1 MKRPARET
9 DERALTLVDYLW
21 GSLTWVFDRLSPLPL
36 VISLQCAALLRVAA
50 SVGIY
55 PLGNYGLFGQEPR
68 HASSAR
74 GGARRYDH
82 VRLGGVGVPTSS
94 IGDVLMRSVI
104 DRLKTY
110 VEKNTKRG
118 EKTFVTVTLTNGH
131 KFEGYINPDYDELS
145 VELVTNPGGE
155 TIYIAVSH
163 IASIHRRPRRVPTDN

>member
-1 MKRPARET
+1 
-9 DERALTLVDYLW
+9 
-21 GSLTWVFDRLSPLPL
+21 
-36 VISLQCAALLRVAA
+36 
-50 SVGIY
+50 
-55 PLGNYGLFGQEPR
+55 
-68 HASSAR
+68 
-74 GGARRYDH
+74 
-82 VRLGGVGVPTSS
+82 
-94 IGDVLMRSVI
+94 MRSVI

-145 VELVTNPGGE
+145 VELITSPGSD